1 MTRSQM
7 RHGRRP
13 YNGVVKDDLERVFG
27 SRLLSLIAYA
37 DGRRMV
43 VVASLTPDDLA
54 ALVPLAGRWRAAGIG
69 APLLMTRRELE
80 RTLDIFPIEYA
91 QIVATRELVAGV
103 DPFAGLTI
111 GSAHLRRACERQVK
125 SHLILREGFL
135 ESGGRPTALTELVT
149 TSAPALRA
157 LLHAVSWLT
166 DKTGEP
172 RPKLDDDESLARFAE
187 SELGLRGAIVRDVL
201 GSDRGRPIE
210 AQTLLPAYLTETE
223 RLWSLVDD
231 WQH

>member
-1 MTRSQM
+1 
-7 RHGRRP
+7 
-13 YNGVVKDDLERVFG
+13 VKDDLERVFG

-37 DGRRMV
+37 GGRRMV

-54 ALVPLAGRWRAAGIG
+54 ALVPLAGRWRADGIG

-103 DPFAGLTI
+103 DPFAGLSI
-111 GSAHLRRACERQVK
+111 GTDHLRRACERQVK
-125 SHLILREGFL
+125 SHLIHLREGFL
-135 ESGGRPTALTELVT
+135 ESGGRPSALTELVT
-149 TSAPALRA
+149 SSAPAFRA
-157 LLHAVSWLT
+157 LLHAVSWLP
-166 DKTGEP
+166 DKAGEP

-210 AQTLLPAYLTETE
+210 AQALMPAYLAETE